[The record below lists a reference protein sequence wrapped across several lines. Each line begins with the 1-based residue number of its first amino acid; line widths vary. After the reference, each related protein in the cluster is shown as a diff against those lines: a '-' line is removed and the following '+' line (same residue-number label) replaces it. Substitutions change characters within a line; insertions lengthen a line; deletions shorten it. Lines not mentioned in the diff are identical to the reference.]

1 MSEIILKRGS
11 KGEDVLMLQKAI
23 NHYDLIYKLKED
35 GDFGKVT
42 EKALKDVQRRKR
54 SKQTGS
60 VTDLSFHVLFGEML
74 RKVNP
79 PALTIV
85 PKVEEVVPVKQ
96 PLYTPNY
103 KAGYYNECLGVVVHH
118 SDGSFE
124 GSADWCLRKE
134 SGVSYHAMCSL
145 TGNII
150 TLAPDTY
157 VAYHSGESS
166 FKGREWCNRFMLGFS
181 FSGTTYGRDLTQ
193 EELAAFLGWWNA
205 RKSQY
210 GWTKDSLTTH
220 RAVSPGRKDDISPL
234 AEKQLIGYLIAA
246 KAI

>member
-1 MSEIILKRGS
+1 MSDIILKRGS
-11 KGEDVLMLQKAI
+11 KGKDVVTLQKAI
-23 NHYDLIYKLKED
+23 NQAFDGSYSLKED
-35 GDFGKVT
+35 GDFGKAT
-42 EKALKDVQRRKR
+42 EKALKDVQCRKKF
-54 SKQTGS
+54 KQTGS
-60 VTDLSFHVLFGEML
+60 LSALSFRVLFGVEL
-74 RKVNP
+74 RP
-79 PALTIV
+79 SAPASTIV
-85 PKVEEVVPVKQ
+85 PPVSVVVPLE
-96 PLYTPNY
+96 PPIYTPNY
-103 KAGYYNECLGVVVHH
+103 KVGIYNECLGVVVHH

-134 SGVSYHAMCSL
+134 AGVSYHALCSL
-145 TGNII
+145 KGKLI
-150 TLAPDTY
+150 TLAPDSYVTY
-157 VAYHSGESS
+157 HAGESS

-181 FSGTTYGRDLTQ
+181 FSGTTYGRDLTP

-205 RKSQY
+205 RKAQY